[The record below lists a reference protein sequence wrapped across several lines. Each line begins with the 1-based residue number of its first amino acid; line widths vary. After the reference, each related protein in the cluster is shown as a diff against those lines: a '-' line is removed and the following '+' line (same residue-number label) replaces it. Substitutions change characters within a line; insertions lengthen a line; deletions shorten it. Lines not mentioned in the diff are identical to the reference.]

1 MKFIKQALD
10 NQFRS
15 ISKLEEEIFLLT
27 RQFLMIYFLRKV

>member
-1 MKFIKQALD
+1 MKFIKPALD

-15 ISKLEEEIFLLT
+15 ISKLEEIFLLT